1 MAKSFVARARRIAA
15 WSFSIVLTVLAIL
28 ITVTIG
34 WRPVVG
40 AKSRP
45 LVDRHVEWT
54 PERLARGK
62 YLVEGVAGCFDCHS
76 QAPAEFKPGEAPG
89 FTALGAG
96 RVVIHEGDF
105 VLAAPNITPDVET
118 GAGSWTDDQLARA
131 IREGIGHDGRT
142 LFPMMPYQ
150 DFKYLSDEDLASI
163 IVYIRSLPPI
173 HNRLPERQIPF
184 PLSRLINTAPEPVVH
199 GPSIDA
205 SDPIARGRYLTKVGN
220 CEYCHTP
227 TDKMDRP
234 LPGMTFAGG
243 KYIDKFPTPSANIT
257 PDPSGISYY
266 DAPMFMRTL
275 RTGHAGARPLNPPMP
290 WWVFRNMSDDDL
302 QAIFAYLQTVKPV
315 RHHVDKAEAYLDGT
329 VRKDGGL

>member
-1 MAKSFVARARRIAA
+1 MSRSWIATVKRVLA
-15 WSFSIVLTVLAIL
+15 WSISILVMVLAIL
-28 ITVTIG
+28 ISFTIG

-45 LVDRHVEWT
+45 LTGRYFERT

-62 YLVEGVAGCFDCHS
+62 YLVQGVTGCFDCHS
-76 QAPAEFKPGEAPG
+76 EAPGELKPGEAPT
-89 FTALGAG
+89 FTALGSG
-96 RVVIHEGDF
+96 RVVIHQGSF

-118 GAGSWTDDQLARA
+118 GAGTWTDDQLARA

-150 DFKYLSDEDLASI
+150 DFKNLSDEDLASI
-163 IVYIRSLPPI
+163 IVYLRSLPPI
-173 HNRLPERQIPF
+173 HKELPKRQIPF
-184 PLSRLINTAPEPVVH
+184 PLSRLINTAPEPLSQVSTV
-199 GPSIDA
+199 DA
-205 SDPIARGRYLTKVGN
+205 SDRIAQGRYLTKIAN

-243 KYIDKFPTPSANIT
+243 KYIDEFPTPSANIT

-266 DAPMFMRTL
+266 NEAMFVHTL
-275 RTGHAGARPLNPPMP
+275 RTGRAGARALNPPMP

-302 QAIFAYLQTVKPV
+302 KTIFAYLQTVKPV
-315 RHHVDKAEAYLDGT
+315 RHHVDPAEAYLDRKGT
-329 VRKDGGL
+329 GTGL